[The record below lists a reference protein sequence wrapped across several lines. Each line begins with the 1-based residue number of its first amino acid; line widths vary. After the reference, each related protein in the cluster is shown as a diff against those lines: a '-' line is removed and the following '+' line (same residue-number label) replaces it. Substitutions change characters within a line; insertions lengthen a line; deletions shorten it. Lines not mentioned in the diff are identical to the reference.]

1 MTTTGPDTVGLSG
14 TTGHSWTSDEKNP
27 PKPAT
32 WTQWEAEQ
40 QGRYILTPHLPH
52 HPVLSTPPTP
62 TPDPR
67 LTLLEDEQPH
77 AGGPAHDVRGVLGV
91 AGEGAVV
98 AEVQVLDQDGAVA
111 TPRVPHK
118 LQPVPEWPLVVQIG
132 HTTGVVENLQ
142 IEK

>member
-1 MTTTGPDTVGLSG
+1 MTTNGPHTVGLSG
-14 TTGHSWTSDEKNP
+14 TTGHSWTSDVKNP
-27 PKPAT
+27 PKPAI

-40 QGRYILTPHLPH
+40 QAPLHTDSP
-52 HPVLSTPPTP
+52 PPTP
-62 TPDPR
+62 PCPLHTSHPQPH

-77 AGGPAHDVRGVLGV
+77 VGGPAHDVRGVLGV

-98 AEVQVLDQDGAVA
+98 VEVQVLDQDGAVA
-111 TPRVPHK
+111 APRVPHK